1 MSNGGGVSLVHTK
14 SCSLS
19 EDALA
24 LLESLPG
31 KVETRYTIKL
41 FCRRERERERENFS
55 EGRINYI

>member
-31 KVETRYTIKL
+31 KVETSYLIKT
-41 FCRRERERERENFS
+41 F
-55 EGRINYI
+55 